1 MKRTSNNVAE
11 YMRLSR
17 DDGDDRES
25 ESISNQRQIIN
36 NYIESSNEDFVVVDE
51 YIDDGY
57 TGTNFNRPDFKRLLK
72 DIEDGKIDVV
82 ITKDLSRLG
91 RDYIKGG
98 YYIEEYFRE
107 KNIRYIAINDN
118 MDSTNEDSYDMLSF
132 KLSFNDYYPRD
143 ISKKIRKVKRMKQEK
158 GEYQHRTPSL
168 WLQKI
173 NNREK

>member
-36 NYIESSNEDFVVVDE
+36 NYIENSNEDFVVVDE
-51 YIDDGY
+51 YIDDGF

-132 KLSFNDYYPRD
+132 KLSFNAYYPRD
-143 ISKKIRKVKRMKQEK
+143 VSKKIRKVKRMKQEK
-158 GEYQHRTPSL
+158 GEYQHRTPTF
-168 WLQKI
+168 WI
-173 NNREK
+173 